1 MATILLTDE
10 EYNHIKGQMTDLLS
24 KAEIA
29 SPRAATHYA
38 TLAQLSGNFLAN
50 EDAKR
55 AKSQT
60 RASTR
65 ETIKQAK
72 EKRRNRVNAAPTP
85 QSQSAPRPGN
95 AQKTA

>member
-1 MATILLTDE
+1 MATILLTDD
-10 EYNHIKGQMTDLLS
+10 EYTHIKTLMTDLLS

-65 ETIKQAK
+65 ETIKQTK
-72 EKRRNRVNAAPTP
+72 EKRRSRVHTAPTAQP
-85 QSQSAPRPGN
+85 QGAARPSATPKS
-95 AQKTA
+95 A